1 MKLFFGEFT
10 PDYSKYHFPYQVWL
24 KREEGD
30 SVDEIYNNGF
40 LPIRSLPEVYY
51 LCRSVRVNLDK
62 FELSSE
68 NRRILKKT
76 EEISSK
82 TMSLNEFSYTPQIQK
97 FCKDYTVGKLGKDVL
112 PASAI
117 RAIFTSGVY
126 NSLVE
131 FKQTVEQKTIGLAVL
146 YTSSSLVHFAH
157 SFYDI
162 EYPNKDIGARMMLE
176 AILWAKN
183 NGKRFAYLGTCYQES
198 VLYKTQ
204 YSGVEFFNGF
214 RWSENLEELKE
225 LIGRRKDDYLFQDK
239 NFLEKNYSEKVE
251 GFLGKYGV
259 RVNF

>member
-1 MKLFFGEFT
+1 MKLFFGEFA
-10 PDYSKYHFPYQVWL
+10 PNYSKYHFPYQVWL
-24 KREEGD
+24 KREEND
-30 SVDEIYNNGF
+30 SVDKIYDNGF

-51 LCRSVRVNLDK
+51 LSRSVRVDLSK

-82 TMSLNEFSYTPQIQK
+82 TMNLNEFSYTPQIQK

-112 PASAI
+112 PTSAI

-126 NSLVE
+126 NGLME
-131 FKQTVEQKTIGLAVL
+131 FKQTTEQKTIGLAVL
-146 YTSSSLVHFAH
+146 YNSSSLVHFAH

-176 AILWAKN
+176 AILWAKD
-183 NGKRFAYLGTCYQES
+183 NGKQFAYLGTCYQES
-198 VLYKTQ
+198 ALYKTQ

-214 RWSENLEELKE
+214 RWSDNIEELKE
-225 LIGRRKDDYLFQDK
+225 IIKRAKNEYLFQDK
-239 NFLEKNYSEKVE
+239 GFLEKNYPEKIE
-251 GFLGKYGV
+251 GLLSKYGV